1 MVARRRQ
8 QGTPDQV
15 AHVGA
20 GVEARAACRKSTL
33 DQALGTWHSDTI
45 VYHPRMLRDPNL
57 IPLSRQH
64 QHALAL
70 CVRLDRAILAGEID
84 VEAWQAEIQQQF
96 ESEIGIHFAAEEKE
110 LFPAA
115 ARFPE
120 MQPLVEELLAE
131 HILLRNYFARAAAR
145 RLDLQGL
152 RTFGENLAQHIRKEE
167 RQLFEGMQS
176 VMTSQELATLG
187 SALEEALKNASQ
199 ACALPDEATRL
210 RSKP

>member
-1 MVARRRQ
+1 
-8 QGTPDQV
+8 
-15 AHVGA
+15 
-20 GVEARAACRKSTL
+20 
-33 DQALGTWHSDTI
+33 
-45 VYHPRMLRDPNL
+45 MLRDPNL

-70 CVRLDRAILAGEID
+70 CVRLDRVIGAGEID
-84 VEAWQAEIQQQF
+84 VEAWQAEIEQHF

-115 ARFPE
+115 TRFPE
-120 MQPLVEELLAE
+120 MQQLVTELLAE
-131 HILLRNYFARAAAR
+131 HILLRDCFARAAAR
-145 RLDLQGL
+145 SLDRQSLGA
-152 RTFGENLAQHIRKEE
+152 FGEKLAQHIRKEE

-187 SALEEALKNASQ
+187 AALDEALKNASQ
-199 ACALPDEATRL
+199 VCALPNEATRL